1 MSGKVITYRNNAGG
15 DKVIL
20 SKKKWLMITAT
31 TVVKLIVL
39 AYNQGISHIAVISG
53 DTILCE

>member
-1 MSGKVITYRNNAGG
+1 
-15 DKVIL
+15 
-20 SKKKWLMITAT
+20 MITAT

-39 AYNQGISHIAVISG
+39 AYNQGISHIAVISR